1 MSLMMENGDTRD
13 DLALPHGTDEY
24 DRLAKQLK
32 EDFGEGKEIIVTVLK
47 VGNDDLESKLL
58 CMGCAWAFF

>member
-47 VGNDDLESKLL
+47 VGSDDLESKLL